1 MERFKIACAVHWI
14 EIERAM
20 SGGFDNDWTSSNARG
35 DPALG
40 EPSGRI
46 EIDLLGKLVFPL
58 FPIFFFFFEKKIRAE
73 RSILKED

>member
-1 MERFKIACAVHWI
+1 MRRI

-20 SGGFDNDWTSSNARG
+20 SGGFDNDWTSWNARG
-35 DPALG
+35 GLALG

-58 FPIFFFFFEKKIRAE
+58 FPIFFEKKIRA
-73 RSILKED
+73 RRLILKED